1 MMRDAK
7 LGEEGSKLLILV
19 SPIRLNNKD
28 FLIKLPL
35 NKVLKISKLL
45 KHLRLELDEINPGEF
60 TEIINKANI
69 IFLSTN

>member
-28 FLIKLPL
+28 FSIKLPL

-45 KHLRLELDEINPGEF
+45 KHLRLELDEINPSEF